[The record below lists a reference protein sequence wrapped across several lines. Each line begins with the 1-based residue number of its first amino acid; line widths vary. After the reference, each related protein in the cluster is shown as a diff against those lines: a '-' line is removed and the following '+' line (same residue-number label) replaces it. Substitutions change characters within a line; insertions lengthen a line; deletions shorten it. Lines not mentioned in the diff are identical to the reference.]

1 MEQYHSI
8 KRQNPDCLLFFRLGD
23 FYELF
28 LEDAKIAARVLDI
41 VLTRRHKNTAEEI
54 PMCGVPFHASDT
66 YIARLIKEG
75 FRVAVCEQ
83 MEKAGPKGT
92 KGVLRREVVRIITPG
107 TLTEDTLLNA
117 RAHNF
122 LMALYPHQDHIS
134 LACVDISTGDFFI
147 ESHPITALPSVLN
160 RISPQEIVIPEAS
173 VQMDGIQCI
182 WHEWKSKINP
192 INLSRFDR
200 GEDRLTSFFNIKT
213 MESFGSFS
221 DNEIA
226 AAGALLDYVL
236 VTQKKNALMI
246 SRPKKME
253 TSHFLEIDG
262 FTRCNLEIATT
273 LSGEK
278 KGSLLETIDLTVTP
292 MGARLFG
299 LRLANPLKN
308 LSMILER
315 LESVKFFITHEA
327 QRNFLRQSLKAMP
340 DMDRALSRLFLG
352 RGTPKDLGYIR
363 TGLQIFPQIEHMLL
377 PLQPSLGKELS
388 EFFTYFQ
395 KHQDLCDHLNKAL
408 MPELP
413 LHLRDGLVF
422 ARGYDAI
429 LDDARDNHKNFEHLI
444 QELQEKYIADTGI
457 ANLRIKCNAI
467 IGYYIEVSAAAASKI
482 PFHFTLKQSLVST
495 YRYVTPELLAMDS
508 QRAAS
513 TQAAYIREGV
523 LFEALVE
530 RLRTM
535 GDDLRESMKGIA
547 VYDVSAALAEL
558 AFEQSY
564 TLPVL
569 NCSKNFIIEGGRHPV
584 IERTMNV
591 PFIKNDCCLNETQP
605 IWLITGANMAGKSTF
620 LRQNALI
627 ALLAHIGSFVPADT
641 AEIGIMDRIFSRVG
655 ASDDLAKGRS
665 TFMVEMIET
674 ATILNKATAHSLVI
688 LDEVGRGTSTYDGL
702 ALASACI
709 EHIAESLSCRTLFA
723 THYHEISSLNHSE
736 KIGFYTPKI
745 KEWDKKI
752 IFFYKII
759 PGLAD
764 GSYGIHVAQLAGL
777 PPGVIHRAEAILQT
791 LTETFQQKLR

>member
-1 MEQYHSI
+1 
-8 KRQNPDCLLFFRLGD
+8 
-23 FYELF
+23 
-28 LEDAKIAARVLDI
+28 
-41 VLTRRHKNTAEEI
+41 
-54 PMCGVPFHASDT
+54 
-66 YIARLIKEG
+66 
-75 FRVAVCEQ
+75 
-83 MEKAGPKGT
+83 
-92 KGVLRREVVRIITPG
+92 
-107 TLTEDTLLNA
+107 
-117 RAHNF
+117 
-122 LMALYPHQDHIS
+122 
-134 LACVDISTGDFFI
+134 
-147 ESHPITALPSVLN
+147 
-160 RISPQEIVIPEAS
+160 
-173 VQMDGIQCI
+173 
-182 WHEWKSKINP
+182 
-192 INLSRFDR
+192 
-200 GEDRLTSFFNIKT
+200 
-213 MESFGSFS
+213 
-221 DNEIA
+221 
-226 AAGALLDYVL
+226 
-236 VTQKKNALMI
+236 
-246 SRPKKME
+246 
-253 TSHFLEIDG
+253 
-262 FTRCNLEIATT
+262 
-273 LSGEK
+273 
-278 KGSLLETIDLTVTP
+278 
-292 MGARLFG
+292 
-299 LRLANPLKN
+299 
-308 LSMILER
+308 
-315 LESVKFFITHEA
+315 
-327 QRNFLRQSLKAMP
+327 
-340 DMDRALSRLFLG
+340 
-352 RGTPKDLGYIR
+352 
-363 TGLQIFPQIEHMLL
+363 
-377 PLQPSLGKELS
+377 
-388 EFFTYFQ
+388 
-395 KHQDLCDHLNKAL
+395 
-408 MPELP
+408 
-413 LHLRDGLVF
+413 
-422 ARGYDAI
+422 
-429 LDDARDNHKNFEHLI
+429 
-444 QELQEKYIADTGI
+444 
-457 ANLRIKCNAI
+457 
-467 IGYYIEVSAAAASKI
+467 
-482 PFHFTLKQSLVST
+482 
-495 YRYVTPELLAMDS
+495 MDS